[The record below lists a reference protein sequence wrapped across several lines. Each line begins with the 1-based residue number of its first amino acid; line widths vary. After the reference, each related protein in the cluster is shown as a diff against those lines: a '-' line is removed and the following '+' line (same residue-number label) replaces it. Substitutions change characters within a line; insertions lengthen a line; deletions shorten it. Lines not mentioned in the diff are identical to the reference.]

1 MKKRSL
7 LISSLVLL
15 LFLNLPSLAQTLQ
28 NQPSSDYNPKASY
41 DGPYKMNTWSVSI
54 HGGPSMFFGDLREYD
69 FWPVRKN
76 GPNSRKESGVY
87 QGGLTIH
94 KQLSYLF
101 GTRLDGS
108 FGNLRGMKRRQYNR
122 YFNADYQ
129 DVSLAG
135 TVNLKALLLGSHKL
149 KHWKVD
155 AYAGIGRTFY
165 DASAYDLTTKVLLRE
180 TGKRNDWMVP
190 LGMSIN
196 YEIAKRFDIGF
207 DFRLNYV
214 NSDYLDATYGGDYD
228 RTPLSEKHS
237 FKIKDQNSSRK
248 GSSSIDSYGYA
259 SFMLTYKL
267 GKKPLKVQR
276 ENRNWDYR
284 PQDGYYNLRYTD
296 PKVLDKGPR
305 IMTLQE
311 MDSVAKANRPE
322 EIDPRLLTDSDG
334 DGVSDYF
341 DKEPNSPEGSVVD
354 GSGRV
359 IDFDKFVKTALTSGA
374 ACNELFANIEFDT
387 NKSTLKP
394 ESKKMLIQVA
404 TMMNKNGCRLQ
415 ISGHSDRTSSDRYN
429 MELSRKRVEAVKN
442 HLIKEAGLKDPSK
455 ITVEHYG
462 PFKPIANSDTR
473 EGLQKNRRVEL
484 KLLPSSF

>member
-1 MKKRSL
+1 MKKLTL
-7 LISSLVLL
+7 LICSLVL
-15 LFLNLPSLAQTLQ
+15 FLDLPSFAQSYQT
-28 NQPSSDYNPKASY
+28 PPAPDYNPKASY
-41 DGPYKMNTWSVSI
+41 EGPYKMNTWSVSI

-76 GPNSRKESGVY
+76 ATDSRKESGIY
-87 QGGLTIH
+87 QGGITIH

-108 FGNLRGMKRRQYNR
+108 MGTLRGMKRRQYNR
-122 YFNADYQ
+122 YFKGDYQ

-135 TVNLKALLLGSHKL
+135 TVNLKALLLGAHKL

-165 DASAYDLTTKVLLRE
+165 DANAYDLTTDVQLRATE
-180 TGKRNDWMVP
+180 HRNDWMVP
-190 LGMSIN
+190 LGLSVN
-196 YEIAKRFDIGF
+196 YEIAKRFDVGF

-228 RTPLSEKHS
+228 RTPMYETHS
-237 FKIKDQNSSRK
+237 FKIKDQKSSRK

-259 SFMLTYKL
+259 SVMLTYKF

-276 ENRNWDYR
+276 ANENWDYR

-296 PKVLDKGPR
+296 PKILDKGPK
-305 IMTLQE
+305 ILSLQE

-322 EIDPRLLTDSDG
+322 EIDARLLLDTDG

-341 DKEPNSPEGSVVD
+341 DKEANSPEGSVVD

-359 IDFDKFVKTALTSGA
+359 IDFDKFVKTALSSGA
-374 ACNELFANIEFDT
+374 ACNEIFANIEFET
-387 NKSTLKP
+387 NKTTLKP
-394 ESKKMLIQVA
+394 ETKQMLNHVA

-415 ISGHSDRTSSDRYN
+415 ISGHSDRRSSDRYN
-429 MELSRKRVEAVKN
+429 MELSRKRVDIVKN
-442 HLIKEAGLKDPSK
+442 HLIKEAGLKDPNK
-455 ITVEHYG
+455 IIVEYYG